1 VNKKK
6 SLVDLL
12 IHDLTGPLS
21 IITTTINNLL
31 KKQDRYGQLTER
43 QKKTLDMILRN
54 ANKAQGFLHDI
65 IEVYRSEDGIIRSDK
80 IYIQDVL
87 NDAIMDAIEIVDPNF
102 FDEFI
107 CNNAPQD
114 MKEIL
119 KSKGIFIYI
128 NGRYESSPFIHDRK
142 KIQQILRNLITNA
155 LKYRKK
161 EVRIRISG
169 DKDLIIAVED
179 DGSGIPLEKQVDVF
193 KRFLYSNMKGTVD
206 ETGLGFGL
214 SCVKSIVEAIQGSI
228 NLKSE
233 EGKGTCFT
241 VQIPPLKD

>member
-1 VNKKK
+1 MSKKK

-21 IITTTINNLL
+21 VIATTTNNLL
-31 KKQDRYGQLTER
+31 KKEERYGQLTER

-54 ANKAQGFLHDI
+54 VNKAQGFLHDI
-65 IEVYRSEDGIIRSDK
+65 IEVYRSEEGIIRSDK
-80 IYIQDVL
+80 MYIQDVL

-102 FDEFI
+102 FDELI
-107 CNNAPQD
+107 CNDTSKD

-119 KSKGIFIYI
+119 KNKGISIYVH
-128 NGRYESSPFIHDRK
+128 GRYESSPFIHDRK

-161 EVRIRISG
+161 EVNVRISG
-169 DKDLIIAVED
+169 DRELIISVED
-179 DGSGIPLEKQVDVF
+179 DGSGIPVEQQVDVF
-193 KRFLYSNMKGTVD
+193 KRFIYSNKKGTVD

-228 NLKSE
+228 TLKSE
-233 EGKGTCFT
+233 EGRGTCFT